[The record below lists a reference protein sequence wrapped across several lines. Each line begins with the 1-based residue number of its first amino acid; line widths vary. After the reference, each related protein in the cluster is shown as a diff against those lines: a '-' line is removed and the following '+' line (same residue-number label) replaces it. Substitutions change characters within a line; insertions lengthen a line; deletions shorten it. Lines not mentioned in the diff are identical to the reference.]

1 MIEQG
6 FQTNAAFSERLL
18 SSIIELIIIVVFLW
32 IIRTIFRLIIR
43 AFKGIIH
50 LFTGKRKNAL
60 ESEDWLTRAQAKQEI
75 RFQNSLPPLLSN
87 QKLQKKRKRLFKRKG
102 EGETWYPS
110 GWTLNQETGLWEPP
124 DYIKKEDT
132 TYHYT
137 KENIPKDETPGENQQ
152 THFHHEDTS
161 FKVGKTEYTGPQA
174 ASKEQNTTVKEEARK
189 TAQTAA
195 AGPRIIYTYS
205 KPELKIEDMDQ
216 ATGEELDFKTAYQ
229 RKPLFTRNE
238 WQNYKKLR
246 DIAEVRGFVIC
257 PKVRLFDLV
266 EPRHDKKRKL
276 TYRYKIQAK
285 HVDFVICDKDMNIK
299 AVLELVDSSHYDPD
313 RIKRDDFVNTILLST
328 GYTVIHTKY
337 IENSIFDLI

>member
-1 MIEQG
+1 
-6 FQTNAAFSERLL
+6 
-18 SSIIELIIIVVFLW
+18 
-32 IIRTIFRLIIR
+32 
-43 AFKGIIH
+43 
-50 LFTGKRKNAL
+50 
-60 ESEDWLTRAQAKQEI
+60 
-75 RFQNSLPPLLSN
+75 
-87 QKLQKKRKRLFKRKG
+87 
-102 EGETWYPS
+102 
-110 GWTLNQETGLWEPP
+110 
-124 DYIKKEDT
+124 
-132 TYHYT
+132 
-137 KENIPKDETPGENQQ
+137 
-152 THFHHEDTS
+152 
-161 FKVGKTEYTGPQA
+161 
-174 ASKEQNTTVKEEARK
+174 
-189 TAQTAA
+189 
-195 AGPRIIYTYS
+195 
-205 KPELKIEDMDQ
+205 MDQ

-229 RKPLFTRNE
+229 RKLLFTRNE

-299 AVLELVDSSHYDPD
+299 AVLELDDSSHYDPD

>member
-1 MIEQG
+1 MG
-6 FQTNAAFSERLL
+6 
-18 SSIIELIIIVVFLW
+18 LINLIAW
-32 IIRTIFRLIIR
+32 IITAIILISPFILLFFIIK
-43 AFKGIIH
+43 AVVKGI
-50 LFTGKRKNAL
+50 KRRKKKEQPQN
-60 ESEDWLTRAQAKQEI
+60 EWKSEWVWNE
-75 RFQNSLPPLLSN
+75 
-87 QKLQKKRKRLFKRKG
+87 
-102 EGETWYPS
+102 ETK
-110 GWTLNQETGLWEPP
+110 LWEHPLSA
-124 DYIKKEDT
+124 KSDT
-132 TYHYT
+132 TYRYT

-216 ATGEELDFKTAYQ
+216 ATGEEPDFKTAYQ

-299 AVLELVDSSHYDPD
+299 AVLELDDSSHYDPD